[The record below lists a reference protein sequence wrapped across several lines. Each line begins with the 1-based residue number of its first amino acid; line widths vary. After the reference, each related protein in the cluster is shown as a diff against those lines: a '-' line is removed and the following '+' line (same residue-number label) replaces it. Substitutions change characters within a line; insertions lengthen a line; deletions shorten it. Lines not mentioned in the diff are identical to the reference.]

1 MRLIK
6 TTMCD
11 ERWRLAAFRSGRFPT
26 IKGMKA
32 AFLFFWRGFVIF
44 LSSTVTFLSFQTV
57 VEKFYKMF

>member
-6 TTMCD
+6 TTMFD

-32 AFLFFWRGFVIF
+32 AFLFLAWLCYFSIINRYFFIF
-44 LSSTVTFLSFQTV
+44 SNSC
-57 VEKFYKMF
+57 